1 MSFDQLKQKFINLK
15 KEQLKYIANITGL
28 SKKKIFTEQEN
39 LKIYR
44 NLKKYE
50 KEICDLAKQII
61 ETAKKENIKLFYYDV
76 IIEFDL
82 NNYSDSLKIDNQ
94 YRKEYVLNILDVK
107 ENKCKFTFQNLQ
119 RISKN
124 HFKTIDPDLIEN
136 GQRLINKPIYIFCGY
151 YDYSEDCYGPCFGNK
166 DDYLYGIY
174 KYIFKDEKEE
184 VLKSQMEQFEQNKII
199 IRTEVFVNTHD
210 IEILIKKELLNPKNS
225 TIDDCINNTK
235 RGIKLLNYLRSSEYK
250 ENVLLNKINELYKK
264 IKGRC
269 IKEELL
275 FSGKF
280 LKILKNFKR
289 NLSIT

>member
-28 SKKKIFTEQEN
+28 SKEKIFTEQEN

-44 NLKKYE
+44 NLKEYE

-119 RISKN
+119 KISKN

-210 IEILIKKELLNPKNS
+210 IEILFKKELLNSKNS

-235 RGIKLLNYLRSSEYK
+235 RGIKLLNYLRSTEYK
-250 ENVLLNKINELYKK
+250 
-264 IKGRC
+264 
-269 IKEELL
+269 
-275 FSGKF
+275 
-280 LKILKNFKR
+280 
-289 NLSIT
+289 